1 MKKKDEEQINMKIFR
16 DILNKLI
23 NDDRVK
29 FKFYN
34 NLLLKLDLLQI
45 CYNKTNN
52 TLEVEFRD
60 IMGEHLKELREIM
73 NGE

>member
-1 MKKKDEEQINMKIFR
+1 MKKKDEEQINVKIFR

-34 NLLLKLDLLQI
+34 NSLLKLDLLQI

>member
-34 NLLLKLDLLQI
+34 NSLLKLDLLQI
-45 CYNKTNN
+45 CYNQTNN
-52 TLEVEFRD
+52 TLEVEYRD

>member
-34 NLLLKLDLLQI
+34 NSLLKLDLLQI

-52 TLEVEFRD
+52 TLDVEFRD

>member
-29 FKFYN
+29 FYN
-34 NLLLKLDLLQI
+34 NSLLKLDLLQI

-52 TLEVEFRD
+52 TLELEFRD

-73 NGE
+73 GKK

>member
-1 MKKKDEEQINMKIFR
+1 MKKKDEEQINMKIFK

-34 NLLLKLDLLQI
+34 NSLLKLDLLQI